1 MIRNNSFEKKYS
13 LLAPFI
19 KNPTVRNNMLSN
31 RDLYEKYL
39 NNYFLIKAYLNELKN
54 RFDDETINNLIIEVI
69 FKLPDELLKSFITA
83 YLNSSEVTK
92 SNPNALVFYKKSLEY
107 GSDSIKFIE
116 ENGIITNREYKD
128 LPKIIVDKK
137 FTDLTTKGI
146 YTYNN
151 QNVLLYENTLSL
163 QEKSLLNT
171 FLESDNLRVLD
182 EVFRD
187 YLDLK
192 KVLAYLNATGI
203 NTNIINKKN
212 LELFGSRNLLFIS
225 MVNFSMLGD
234 NNLKNNIE
242 NIKLILNNKRLDL
255 VNALVENNLLS
266 YSYMINSDLIG
277 TISIE
282 EAFTQI
288 MSKRYI
294 LEKAA

>member
-116 ENGIITNREYKD
+116 ENGIITNREYKN

-151 QNVLLYENTLSL
+151 QNVLLYENSLSL

-212 LELFGSRNLLFIS
+212 LELIGSRNLLFIS

-242 NIKLILNNKRLDL
+242 NIKLIINNKRLDL
-255 VNALVENNLLS
+255 INALVENNLLS

>member
-107 GSDSIKFIE
+107 GSESIKFIE
-116 ENGIITNREYKD
+116 ENGIITNREYKN

-137 FTDLTTKGI
+137 FTDLTIKGI

-151 QNVLLYENTLSL
+151 QNVLLYENSLSL

-187 YLDLK
+187 YVDLK
-192 KVLAYLNATGI
+192 KVLVYLNATGI

-234 NNLKNNIE
+234 NNLKDNIE

-266 YSYMINSDLIG
+266 YSYMINSDLISS
-277 TISIE
+277 ISIE

-288 MSKRYI
+288 TSKRYI
-294 LEKAA
+294 LEKSA

>member
-1 MIRNNSFEKKYS
+1 MIRSNSFEKKYT
-13 LLAPFI
+13 LLVPFI
-19 KNPTVRNNMLSN
+19 KDINVRNNMLSN
-31 RDLYEKYL
+31 RDLYDKYL
-39 NNYFLIKAYLNELKN
+39 RNQSLIKAYVNELKN
-54 RFDDETINNLIIEVI
+54 RFDIETIESLIKETI
-69 FKLPDELLKSFITA
+69 FKLPEELLRSFITA
-83 YLNSSEVTK
+83 YLNSSESTK
-92 SNPNALVFYKKSLEY
+92 NHPDALVYYKKSLSY
-107 GSDSIKFIE
+107 GNESVKFIE
-116 ENGIITNREYKD
+116 KNGIITNREYKN

-151 QNVLLYENTLSL
+151 QNILLYENSLSL

-266 YSYMINSDLIG
+266 YTYMINSDLIG

>member
-19 KNPTVRNNMLSN
+19 KNTTVRNNMLSN

-116 ENGIITNREYKD
+116 ENGIITNREYKN

-192 KVLAYLNATGI
+192 KVLVYLNATGI

-212 LELFGSRNLLFIS
+212 LELIGSRNLLFIS

-242 NIKLILNNKRLDL
+242 NIKLIINNKRLDL
-255 VNALVENNLLS
+255 INALVENNLLS
-266 YSYMINSDLIG
+266 YAYMINSDLIG
-277 TISIE
+277 SISIE

-294 LEKAA
+294 LEKTA

>member
-19 KNPTVRNNMLSN
+19 KNTTVRNNMLSN

-107 GSDSIKFIE
+107 GNDSIKFIE
-116 ENGIITNREYKD
+116 ENGIITNREYKN

-151 QNVLLYENTLSL
+151 QNVLLFENSLSL

-255 VNALVENNLLS
+255 INALVENNLLS
-266 YSYMINSDLIG
+266 YTYMINSDLIG